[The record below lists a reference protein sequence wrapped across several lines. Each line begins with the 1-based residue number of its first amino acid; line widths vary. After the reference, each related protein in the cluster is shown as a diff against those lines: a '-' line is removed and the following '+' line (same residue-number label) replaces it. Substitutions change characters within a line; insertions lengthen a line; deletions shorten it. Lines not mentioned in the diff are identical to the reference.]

1 MTAGR
6 VRVRWCRGLRGG
18 VLALSLAM
26 ARVTSAE
33 QGAAALS
40 DAAPLLEELGKQAED
55 RSRSEAERLQL
66 IKTLGDWG
74 TAQVRAPLLAV
85 LNDPLPS
92 IRAAAARAL
101 GWPGNREAVAALRD
115 RIESSDETAAVRAEA
130 LESLGRIGDDSSRPV
145 VLAAIR
151 DPDEIGRAS
160 CRERV

>member
-6 VRVRWCRGLRGG
+6 VGVRWCRVLRGG

-26 ARVTSAE
+26 VRVTSAE

-74 TAQVRAPLLAV
+74 TA
-85 LNDPLPS
+85 
-92 IRAAAARAL
+92 
-101 GWPGNREAVAALRD
+101 
-115 RIESSDETAAVRAEA
+115 
-130 LESLGRIGDDSSRPV
+130 
-145 VLAAIR
+145 
-151 DPDEIGRAS
+151 
-160 CRERV
+160 